1 MKLRWSE
8 EAVEDLVRIG
18 RYIAEDDAVAARKL
32 LSRLRGSVQR
42 LKEYPKS
49 GRVVP
54 ELGRSDVREVIEGSY
69 RVVYQV
75 EESGVVILVVFESHR
90 LFPSSRVE
98 AEE

>member
-1 MKLRWSE
+1 MRLRWSE

-32 LSRLRGSVQR
+32 LSKLRGSVQR
-42 LKEYPKS
+42 LKEYPLS

-69 RVVYQV
+69 RIVYRV

-90 LFPSSRVE
+90 LFPSSRAD

>member
-8 EAVEDLVRIG
+8 EAVEDLIRIG

-32 LSRLRGSVQR
+32 LGRLRGSVQR
-42 LKEYPKS
+42 LKEYPLS

-69 RVVYQV
+69 RIVYRV

-90 LFPSSRVE
+90 LFPSSRAD

>member
-32 LSRLRGSVQR
+32 LGRLRGSVQR
-42 LKEYPKS
+42 LKEYPFS

-90 LFPSSRVE
+90 LFPSSRAD